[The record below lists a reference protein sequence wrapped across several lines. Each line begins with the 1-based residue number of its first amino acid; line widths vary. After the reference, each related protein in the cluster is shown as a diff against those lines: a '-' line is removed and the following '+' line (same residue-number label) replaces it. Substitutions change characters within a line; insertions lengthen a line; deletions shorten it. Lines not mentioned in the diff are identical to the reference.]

1 MEQVTW
7 SDKNKEFQTQEPVRK
22 YTSSH
27 NKQIPHY
34 EKQANSGPCKSYLQ
48 GGWTDVPQASL

>member
-34 EKQANSGPCKSYLQ
+34 EKQANSGTL
-48 GGWTDVPQASL
+48 